1 MKLTRL
7 KLHRFRDVPPGTE
20 LVFSPAFNLLLGDNG
35 TGRTTLLELI
45 AQVLGA
51 DFSTLVREEFSL
63 DYSLVHPGMEI
74 HISVHNTKD
83 PGGADAPGTG
93 PGQAALLS
101 LRTPEEAR
109 DFAPSFELVLALTDP
124 EARLVMR
131 ADGSRV
137 AWEVDG
143 QTVDSVP
150 MGGWDLLQRS
160 VWTVF
165 LMTVHRLA
173 PEVGERLKA
182 LRSRVFLM
190 APSRFPEGLE
200 QFERLGTLR
209 YAPEL
214 RDGMLFPLGLMAL
227 PTWLSG
233 LIRERVER
241 EAPADALELNHT
253 EAPERFL
260 ARFVALAGFA
270 AGTLRMEVLDRETQ
284 LEGRVEFGRLGFRFT
299 RHDGSVLSQAELG
312 YGQKR
317 LLSFLYALDV
327 NEDFIIADELANGLH
342 PSKVEVCLRGL
353 GDRQAFFTSQNPLVF
368 EHVPLGS
375 AEEARRSLI
384 LCATGLQAGRQRVLW
399 SNPVPEAAE
408 RLQDAWQRGTA
419 SLAEV
424 LRAQGLW

>member
-7 KLHRFRDVPPGTE
+7 TLHRFRDVPPGTE
-20 LVFSPAFNLLLGDNG
+20 LVFSPAFNVLLGDNG

-51 DFSTLVREEFSL
+51 DFSSLAREEFSL

-74 HISVHNTKD
+74 HISVRNTKGR
-83 PGGADAPGTG
+83 PVPDAPGGDPEQGT
-93 PGQAALLS
+93 LLS
-101 LRTPEEAR
+101 LRTPEESQ
-109 DFAPSFELVLALTDP
+109 DFAPSFELVLVLTGP
-124 EARLVMR
+124 AARLVMH

-143 QTVDSVP
+143 QTVYSVP

-165 LMTVHRLA
+165 LMTVHRLK

-190 APSRFPEGLE
+190 APSRFPEGVEL
-200 QFERLGTLR
+200 FERLGTLR
-209 YAPEL
+209 YALEV
-214 RDGMLFPLGLMAL
+214 RDGMLFPLGLMSL

-233 LIRERVER
+233 LIRERVEQER
-241 EAPADALELNHT
+241 PSDAIELHHT

-260 ARFVALAGFA
+260 ARFVALAGFS
-270 AGTLRMEVLDRETQ
+270 AGTLRMEVLDREV
-284 LEGRVEFGRLGFRFT
+284 EGRVEFGRLGFRFT